1 MFLLV
6 DADGTF
12 ISKSASLVL
21 LINIMVGL
29 TMADIKEGTYTEKEF
44 EYTGGNYFIGT
55 EQNMGPW
62 NDKVKT

>member
-6 DADGTF
+6 DANDTF

-21 LINIMVGL
+21 LMNIVVGL
-29 TMADIKEGTYTEKEF
+29 TMADIEEGIYTEKEF
-44 EYTGGNYFIGT
+44 EYMGGNYFIGS
-55 EQNMGPW
+55 EQDMGPW

>member
-6 DADGTF
+6 DAEGTF
-12 ISKSASLVL
+12 ISKTSNPVL
-21 LINIMVGL
+21 LMRIMVGL

-44 EYTGGNYFIGT
+44 EYTGGNYSIGS
-55 EQNMGPW
+55 EQDMGPW